1 MSRGW
6 RRDARRMGRYGV
18 QDKESALK
26 GGMSMSESERRPL
39 LVEIP
44 FRVQT
49 YDVDFAGVMSNIV
62 YIRWLEDLRVK
73 VLDRYLPLDTLLEQG
88 ISPILARTEINY
100 RRSLRL
106 DDRPVG
112 RMWVSKIGRASS
124 VLAAEFVLDDVIVA
138 DALQIG
144 TFIKLDTGR
153 PIPLPPKLRK
163 QYDNWME

>member
-1 MSRGW
+1 
-6 RRDARRMGRYGV
+6 
-18 QDKESALK
+18 
-26 GGMSMSESERRPL
+26 MSESEMRPL

-73 VLDRYLPLDTLLEQG
+73 VLDEYLPLDALLAQG

-100 RRSLRL
+100 RRPLRL
-106 DDRPVG
+106 DDRPIG

-124 VLAAEFVLDDVIVA
+124 VLSAEFSLRDVIVA
-138 DALQIG
+138 DAHQVG
-144 TFIKLDTGR
+144 TFITLATGR
-153 PIPLPPKLRK
+153 PVPLPRLLRE
-163 QYDNWME
+163 QYDSWSEPVEK